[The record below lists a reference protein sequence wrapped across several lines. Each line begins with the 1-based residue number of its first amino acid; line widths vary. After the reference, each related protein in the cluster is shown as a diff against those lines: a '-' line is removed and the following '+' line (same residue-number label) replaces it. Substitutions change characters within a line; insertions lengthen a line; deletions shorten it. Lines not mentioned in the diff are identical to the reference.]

1 LTAVVRGAAL
11 CGIEKLTTKNLSKA
25 SACRRHYAICVN
37 QQFSE
42 IMHDPQYLVVQP
54 KTNQML
60 AIGQLV
66 WLFTKGDLI
75 ISDKPK
81 VAEFVITTTF
91 NKTDDRKGKLRIYS
105 YDDDDRPE
113 RIQNAMDGMH

>member
-1 LTAVVRGAAL
+1 
-11 CGIEKLTTKNLSKA
+11 
-25 SACRRHYAICVN
+25 
-37 QQFSE
+37 
-42 IMHDPQYLVVQP
+42 MHDPQYLVVQP